1 MLLDRKLDVL
11 AITETHLKRLKV
23 LPKKVLEA
31 IYIWSIVPSAT
42 YGILVWGPCSPALLH
57 NVERIHLRAAK
68 IIYGAADVNL
78 ETLQFNCLQPLRYQ
92 PPFRTVR
99 SRIAVTLSLFL

>member
-1 MLLDRKLDVL
+1 MVLDRKLDVL

-23 LPKKVLEA
+23 LPKNVREA
-31 IYIWSIVPSAT
+31 IYIWSIVPCAT

-57 NVERIHLRAAK
+57 DVERIHLRAAK

-78 ETLQFNCLQPLRYQ
+78 ETLKFICWQPLRYQ

-99 SRIAVTLSLFL
+99 ARIAVTLSLFL